1 MSDDQRS
8 RLKARVV
15 EAIEARRDQLIE
27 VGETILRQPELG
39 YKERRTATIVD
50 RLMTEA
56 GIPHR
61 TSVAITGV
69 VGDIAGRARE
79 VGLAVLGELDAV
91 VCPGH
96 PHADPATG
104 AAHACGHNCQIA
116 TMIGTGLGLVDS
128 GAMAELDGEVVLM
141 AVPAEEYVEIE
152 YRQKLREEGKIRFL
166 GGKQEFIARGEFDRI
181 DLAMMVHT
189 GAPETGRDA
198 TIGGT
203 SNGFIGKFIRYAGR
217 EAHAGGAPHLGV
229 NALNA
234 AMLGMMGIHAQRET
248 FRDDDHIRV
257 HPIITRGGDLVNI
270 IPADVRMETY
280 VRGKTM
286 EAILEAGGKVN
297 RALQAGAMAVGAEC
311 HVTEIPGYLPRLSPE
326 RLAEVFAANLR
337 QLIDPE
343 RIGEDRHGT
352 GSTDM
357 GDVSHLVPALHP
369 MIGGAEGAAHSE
381 TFRIVNPDLA
391 YVVPAKAMA
400 MTVVDLLADRAALA
414 KEIIRAYS
422 PKYTRESYLAMWE
435 NLFGG
440 GK

>member
-1 MSDDQRS
+1 MPAEPRS
-8 RLKARVV
+8 HLKARVV
-15 EAIEARRDQLIE
+15 QAIEARRDQLIQL
-27 VGETILRQPELG
+27 GETILRQPELG
-39 YKERRTATIVD
+39 YKEVRTADIVAQA
-50 RLMTEA
+50 MTEA
-56 GIPHR
+56 GIPQR
-61 TSVAITGV
+61 TGVAMTGV
-69 VGDIAGRARE
+69 VGTIPGRATAAR
-79 VGLAVLGELDAV
+79 VAVLGELDAV

-96 PHADPATG
+96 PQADPLTG

-116 TMIGTGLGLVDS
+116 TMLGTGLGLLDS
-128 GAMAELDGEVVLM
+128 GVMAELDGEVVLM

-152 YRQKLREEGKIRFL
+152 YRQKLRDEGKIRFL
-166 GGKQEFIARGEFDRI
+166 GGKQEFIARGEFEHI

-189 GAPETGRDA
+189 GAPEAGRDA

-203 SNGFIGKFIRYAGR
+203 SNGFIGKFIRYVGR
-217 EAHAGGAPHLGV
+217 EAHAGGAPHRGV

-270 IPADVRMETY
+270 VPADVRMETY

-286 EAILEAGGKVN
+286 EAILEAGSRVN

-311 HVTEIPGYLPRLSPE
+311 RITEIPGYLPRMSPE
-326 RLAEVFAANLR
+326 RLADLFRANLGE
-337 QLIDPE
+337 LIGPG

-357 GDVSHLVPALHP
+357 GDVSHLMPALHP

-391 YVVPAKAMA
+391 YVVPAKTMA
-400 MTVVDLLADRAALA
+400 MTVIDLLADGAALA
-414 KEIIRAYS
+414 KEIAQGYD
-422 PKYTRESYLAMWE
+422 PKYTRESYLTMWDS
-435 NLFGG
+435 LFGG
-440 GK
+440 R